1 MGHSI
6 NSLLVVEDL
15 ASDLKVATEVARK
28 AGIPEVQ
35 SQSTSR
41 GAREFLEKGLRGD
54 VPLPD
59 GIVLDLDLGHESGF
73 EVLRFWHSTPRL
85 KAIPLVV
92 WSILGQ
98 EQREICGLFKVNGF
112 VSKWEGESAFK
123 DALKNMSVE
132 N

>member
-1 MGHSI
+1 MY
-6 NSLLVVEDL
+6 SLLVVEDL
-15 ASDLKVATEVARK
+15 ASDLKVATEAAREV
-28 AGIPEVQ
+28 GIPVVQ
-35 SQSTSR
+35 AQSTSS

-59 GIVLDLDLGHESGF
+59 GILLDLDLGHESGF

-85 KAIPLVV
+85 KSIPLVV

-112 VSKWEGESAFK
+112 ISKWEGTAAFK
-123 DALKNMSVE
+123 DALNKMSVE

>member
-1 MGHSI
+1 MGLSI

-15 ASDLKVATEVARK
+15 ATDLKVATDVARK
-28 AGIPEVQ
+28 AGISDVQ
-35 SQSTSR
+35 SQTTSR

-85 KAIPLVV
+85 KSIPLMV

-112 VSKWEGESAFK
+112 VSKWEGEAAFK
-123 DALKNMSVE
+123 DALSKMSVE